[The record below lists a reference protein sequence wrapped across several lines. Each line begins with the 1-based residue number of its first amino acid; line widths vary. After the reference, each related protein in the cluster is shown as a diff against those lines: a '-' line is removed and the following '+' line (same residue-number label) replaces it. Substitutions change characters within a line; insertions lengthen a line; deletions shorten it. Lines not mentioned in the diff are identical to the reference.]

1 MLRDRA
7 AAEDVAQET
16 LLRAWLG
23 REQMR
28 EEDLGAWLSVVAR
41 NLCISYIRKQKKA
54 VPTEVLPETPDESA
68 DPAHVVTTLERRRA
82 VRRAMRQVGGRQSAL
97 LFRREIEGADYE
109 ELSAELGLT
118 VAGTRTVMFRA
129 RQMLRDRLAAAGEG
143 VGAWV
148 IGVRIRVREVWGNAS
163 RIADAAGATVLQAG
177 LALMIATGLSVGG
190 SGVAA
195 PAPAMMLS
203 RPRAVL
209 HRDVRAK
216 SFPVHHSTAV
226 TGKPLT
232 SLPAGGGPDNSHFGT
247 TIHRDGNVDGPGV
260 RTYNQPHDNPLPYDG
275 SISQTAIDTT
285 VGVVCGS
292 SPDTCDAVFDN

>member
-1 MLRDRA
+1 MNGEQPTHGSGEGAETFERWYRAHHDRLLAQCARMLRDRA

-54 VPTEVLPETPDESA
+54 VPTELLPETPDESA

-203 RPRAVL
+203 RPTALAKRATTPICVL
-209 HRDVRAK
+209 
-216 SFPVHHSTAV
+216 PST
-226 TGKPLT
+226 
-232 SLPAGGGPDNSHFGT
+232 GT
-247 TIHRDGNVDGPGV
+247 TM
-260 RTYNQPHDNPLPYDG
+260 
-275 SISQTAIDTT
+275 
-285 VGVVCGS
+285 
-292 SPDTCDAVFDN
+292 